1 MNMKQLAFYL
11 TLTTRFHDNGSLRVH
26 DLPYYKGSGVVMYRF
41 NPDHHLVDFAVYPEG
56 GRSTLRLFAHGQ
68 VVAKGRMV
76 DGYLGPLRYTRK
88 ATYNVQEIEMS
99 VEWEITTG

>member
-56 GRSTLRLFAHGQ
+56 GRSTLRLLAQGQQGQ

-76 DGYLGPLRYTRK
+76 DGYLGPL
-88 ATYNVQEIEMS
+88 ATYIQEIEMS